1 MSKKTSAPAAFAS
14 FAISLLYTPA
24 FAKNNTWREPE
35 ETGKEIGIT
44 ELEKEENK
52 EDNNLSF
59 DSIDVTSKKNDDNS
73 KINSVQVVEPEEE
86 TFETEELEEEIEEDF
101 DEEEI
106 EFDEMKGDEE

>member
-1 MSKKTSAPAAFAS
+1 MKLVKK
-14 FAISLLYTPA
+14 LE
-24 FAKNNTWREPE
+24 W
-35 ETGKEIGIT
+35 IT
-44 ELEKEENK
+44 DLEKEENK

-59 DSIDVTSKKNDDNS
+59 DSIDVVSKKAEDNS
-73 KINSVQVVEPEEE
+73 KISSVQVVEPEEE